1 MVRSSSVIQYYRGRS
16 LIAVKE
22 YDTALESINRALTFD
37 PENSFI
43 WLAKGEVLSLKKEG
57 TAAVSAF
64 DQALVLDP
72 KSADA
77 AFNKV

>member
-1 MVRSSSVIQYYRGRS
+1 MIRPLNRSTGPS
-16 LIAVKE
+16 L
-22 YDTALESINRALTFD
+22 SIREEL
-37 PENSFI
+37 SI

-64 DQALVLDP
+64 DQALGLDP

-77 AFNKV
+77 AFNKVGCPDW